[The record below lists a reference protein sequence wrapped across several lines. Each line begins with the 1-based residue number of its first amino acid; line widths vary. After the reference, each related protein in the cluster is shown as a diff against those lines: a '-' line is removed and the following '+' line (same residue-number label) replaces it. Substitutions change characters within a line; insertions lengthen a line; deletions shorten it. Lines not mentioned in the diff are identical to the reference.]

1 MNKIRGILRTV
12 PLIPFLEE
20 IVMVNWMEKFERSKD
35 EVREKELNW
44 KLEKLLSLLDEA
56 YRDKDRIKVI
66 ENIIKVYDELKVE
79 ACDYDYNDYMSKKK
93 ELVEIRY
100 KLKKEEYMNSQEAES
115 WNEYKEEEQRKDGE
129 ERE

>member
-1 MNKIRGILRTV
+1 MRTV

-100 KLKKEEYMNSQEAES
+100 KLKK
-115 WNEYKEEEQRKDGE
+115 
-129 ERE
+129 